1 MPLIAYTI
9 LRNDSSNILRDLVVV
24 YPLTVEKPQS
34 VQLMMLCVR
43 AHVLLLSIT
52 HRPIS
57 PIHMP
62 YTIDTIYDT
71 TCHLFCTMEGFGC
84 IGCRSFCFLC
94 TQTHCNMATIWQ
106 CQTFRKWVVVVI
118 ETNRWRHFVFCTPFY
133 DSLSFA
139 LNFFRL
145 QENRVYFNENYFFLK
160 KREFLWIFVYK

>member
-71 TCHLFCTMEGFGC
+71 TCHLFCTDRGLWMYWL
-84 IGCRSFCFLC
+84 SFFLFSLY
-94 TQTHCNMATIWQ
+94 TDTLQHGHHMTMSNVSKMGGDGNRNQQMATL
-106 CQTFRKWVVVVI
+106 CLFT
-118 ETNRWRHFVFCTPFY
+118 CFY

-139 LNFFRL
+139 LDFFRL
-145 QENRVYFNENYFFLK
+145 QENRVYFNKN
-160 KREFLWIFVYK
+160 